1 MIREVEPEAIMTL
14 FNSIWEIQL
23 SSFQACQV
31 TFPKLDDHV
40 SSSVIKITNTK
51 VTST

>member
-1 MIREVEPEAIMTL
+1 MDPNFKIYVIREVEHEAIMTL

-31 TFPKLDDHV
+31 TF
-40 SSSVIKITNTK
+40 S
-51 VTST
+51 